1 MVYKTVSIGYIEEED
16 FYYISLKEPIIFI
29 NNNEITSIS
38 INLIFEDAII
48 IENNADNINGSTY
61 TWNLNPTELKDIN
74 IKYRFENEE
83 INPIPT
89 PEEPEENE
97 GNNTQEENVSN
108 WANENKILVY
118 VGAFSILVILIL
130 IVGIIKFKKL

>member
-1 MVYKTVSIGYIEEED
+1 MTIEEWLNKDELA
-16 FYYISLKEPIIFI
+16 ITIW
-29 NNNEITSIS
+29 NN
-38 INLIFEDAII
+38 
-48 IENNADNINGSTY
+48 
-61 TWNLNPTELKDIN
+61 
-74 IKYRFENEE
+74 KYRFENEE

-97 GNNTQEENVSN
+97 ENNTQEENVSN

-130 IVGIIKFKKL
+130 IVGIIKFKKLWLFIVKMQLFIV